1 MSKELWMHKLHLAKE
16 LMLEVNTTPGKYI
29 VNHSRHHLTNY
40 LAHGEYSRMCN
51 LVQLKSVNK
60 AKMNL
65 KNYIQDFS
73 TNS

>member
-1 MSKELWMHKLHLAKE
+1 MHKLHLAKE
-16 LMLEVNTTPGKYI
+16 LMLEINTHTWKVDSKSLKASSYK
-29 VNHSRHHLTNY
+29 

-51 LVQLKSVNK
+51 LFQLKLVNK

-65 KNYIQDFS
+65 KEYIQDFA